1 MSLTYHEEL
10 YRSSQSMQ
18 RLREARITVCGAGAL
33 GANIVE
39 SLARAGFRQ
48 LKVIDRDRVEE
59 RNLSTQPY
67 QMDDVGGHKARA
79 LAHLVYRAV
88 GVELEAVVQE
98 LSGRNVAKLLSGS
111 DFILDAF
118 DNSVSRQA
126 VSAYARSTE
135 TACLHAGLADGYS
148 EVMWD
153 EVYRIPGP
161 AQDDICDYPLARN
174 LVTMTVAVACE
185 TLIAAVLSGERKNW
199 TATLSDLTVRS
210 YN

>member
-10 YRSSQSMQ
+10 YRSSQSM
-18 RLREARITVCGAGAL
+18 RHLSETKVTVCGAGAL

-88 GVELEAVVQE
+88 GVEVEAVALE
-98 LSGRNVAKLLSGS
+98 LSGRNVAKLLNGS
-111 DFILDAF
+111 DFIIDAF
-118 DNSVSRQA
+118 DNSSSRQA
-126 VSAYARSTE
+126 VSAYARSAE

-153 EVYRIPGP
+153 EVYRVPSP

-199 TATLSDLTVRS
+199 TATLADLTVRN
-210 YN
+210 YY